1 MVMNEQRANLSRKSA
16 ENQQMSMQM
25 SILEN
30 KTEELTRDRDNLN
43 WTLGVLENKTE
54 ELRRDRDNL
63 NWTLGVILD
72 FNTFPVNEHCP
83 DKKCQPCLKD
93 WIQFKENC
101 YLFHDPHAN
110 WKSWQNSR
118 RYCQSRDADLV
129 VIDSLQEQEF
139 ISNHTQP
146 YSIYHG
152 YWIGLQVTDEQK
164 WLWVDGRSVTL
175 QYWLMKKLNRPGRC
189 ILMIPGKNVTASWD
203 SAPCAMENIFIC
215 ETKALIKSE

>member
-1 MVMNEQRANLSRKSA
+1 MSSLTLTIVSMVMNEQRANLSRKSA

-83 DKKCQPCLKD
+83 DKSEC
-93 WIQFKENC
+93 F
-101 YLFHDPHAN
+101 
-110 WKSWQNSR
+110 
-118 RYCQSRDADLV
+118 
-129 VIDSLQEQEF
+129 SL
-139 ISNHTQP
+139 
-146 YSIYHG
+146 Y
-152 YWIGLQVTDEQK
+152 
-164 WLWVDGRSVTL
+164 
-175 QYWLMKKLNRPGRC
+175 
-189 ILMIPGKNVTASWD
+189 
-203 SAPCAMENIFIC
+203 
-215 ETKALIKSE
+215 